1 MFLWTLAV
9 GLICILYIFRLRKD
23 FKILAFFA
31 PKLRTADGSPV
42 ENLVPALPGKT
53 IFGNTFDT
61 AGLDFGK
68 LQLCLLLSNK
78 KKRTNIHTRY
88 VRKVLGEM
96 A

>member
-42 ENLVPALPGKT
+42 ETLVLALPGKT

-68 LQLCLLLSNK
+68 LQYVCCYLIK
-78 KKRTNIHTRY
+78 KENEYTY
-88 VRKVLGEM
+88 EVC
-96 A
+96 